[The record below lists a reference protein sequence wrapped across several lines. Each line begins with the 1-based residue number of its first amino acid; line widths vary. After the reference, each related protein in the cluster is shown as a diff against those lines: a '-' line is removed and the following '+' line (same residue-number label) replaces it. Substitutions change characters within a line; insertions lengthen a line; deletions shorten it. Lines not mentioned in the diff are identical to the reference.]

1 MTTVEIIY
9 PNVLISVDGSQQ
21 SIDAFKTTIREVSK
35 WGSSNIYVVQVI
47 SEESTGQMIQ
57 ERFSFLNALEN
68 YARNAGVVVQK
79 EVIHG
84 DPREQIAENLV
95 ERWAI
100 DLIVM
105 GATGKGRVAK
115 MLIGSVSSYVL
126 QNATAD
132 VLICR

>member
-1 MTTVEIIY
+1 
-9 PNVLISVDGSQQ
+9 
-21 SIDAFKTTIREVSK
+21 
-35 WGSSNIYVVQVI
+35 
-47 SEESTGQMIQ
+47 MIQ
-57 ERFSFLNALEN
+57 ERLSFLNALEN

>member
-21 SIDAFKTTIREVSK
+21 SIDAFKTAIREVSK

-95 ERWAI
+95 GRWAI

>member
-21 SIDAFKTTIREVSK
+21 SIDAFKTAIREVSK

-79 EVIHG
+79 KVIHG

-95 ERWAI
+95 GRWAI